1 MLSVKFHSQPV
12 YEEKY
17 TKTKVKIFNQVVN
30 TLFSDD
36 KVPSLHL
43 FNSNMYW
50 FCHLQVYLEQCKF

>member
-30 TLFSDD
+30 KLFSDD
-36 KVPSLHL
+36 KVPKKA
-43 FNSNMYW
+43 FIT
-50 FCHLQVYLEQCKF
+50 FV